1 LTPAVITPRP
11 MPADPTPLAA
21 SLAEH
26 IRAWGP
32 ITFAKYM
39 DACLY
44 DPQHGYYT
52 RAEQLPRR
60 DYFTSVDASPI
71 FGRLLARQFQEIWV
85 QLEKPA
91 EFLLVELGAGS
102 GTLASQILDFS
113 EDSFPEFYSALR
125 FVAVERSAARR
136 AAATAAAGPLAKH
149 LAAARFAAASD
160 MPAQVPCGC
169 IFSNEFFDALPVH
182 RLVREGND
190 LRELYVGLG
199 ANGFCEQFGALSSPA
214 LAEYLTEQGITL
226 QEGQLAEI
234 NLEACAWIK
243 EVGARLA
250 RGFVLTVDYGHPAEE
265 LYDHRHMR
273 GTLLAYEKHRA
284 SENFFRAPGEQDLTA
299 HVNFSALASH
309 GRQAG
314 LQRTGLTSQSNF
326 LLSLARHSDFADL
339 QSPTMSE
346 SQQTRA
352 RLLFKTLVYPEGM
365 GETFQVLMQ
374 HKGLDYPHLSGLD
387 PL

>member
-1 LTPAVITPRP
+1 

-26 IRAWGP
+26 IRACGP

-52 RAEQLPRR
+52 RAAQAPRR

-71 FGRLLARQFQEIWV
+71 FGRLLARQFQEMWV
-85 QLEKPA
+85 RLERPA
-91 EFLLVELGAGS
+91 EFLLVELGAGQ
-102 GTLASQILDFS
+102 GNLAAQVLDFS
-113 EDSFPEFYSALR
+113 AESFLEFYGALHY
-125 FVAVERSAARR
+125 VAVERSAARR
-136 AAATAAAGPLAKH
+136 AAAAAIGPLAKH
-149 LAAARFAAASD
+149 LTANHFALAGD
-160 MPAQVPCGC
+160 PPAEIPCGC

-190 LRELYVGLG
+190 LREIYVGLG
-199 ANGFCEQFGALSSPA
+199 TNGLCEQFGALSTPA

-226 QEGQLAEI
+226 QEGQQAEI

-243 EVGARLA
+243 EVGVRLG
-250 RGFVLTVDYGHPAEE
+250 RGFALTIDYGHQAEE
-265 LYDHRHMR
+265 LYDDRHMR

-284 SENFFRAPGEQDLTA
+284 SENYFRAPGEQDLTA

-309 GRQAG
+309 GSRAG
-314 LQRTGLTSQSNF
+314 LQRTGFTSQSNF
-326 LLSLARHSDFADL
+326 LLSLERRSDFADL
-339 QSPTMSE
+339 QFPTMTE
-346 SQQTRA
+346 TQQSRA
-352 RLLFKTLVYPEGM
+352 RLLFKTLIYPEGM
-365 GETFQVLMQ
+365 GETFQVLIQ
-374 HKGLDYPHLSGLD
+374 HKGLDRPRLSGLD

>member
-1 LTPAVITPRP
+1 
-11 MPADPTPLAA
+11 MPLATT
-21 SLAEH
+21 LTDH

-71 FGRLLARQFQEIWV
+71 FGRLLARQFQEMWV
-85 QLEKPA
+85 QLGRPA
-91 EFLLVELGAGS
+91 EFLLVEPGAGT
-102 GTLASQILDFS
+102 GALAAQILDFTAES
-113 EDSFPEFYSALR
+113 LPEFYSALQY
-125 FVAVERSAARR
+125 VAVERSAARR
-136 AAATAAAGPLAKH
+136 AASAAALAPH
-149 LAAARFAAASD
+149 LAAKHFAMASD
-160 MPAQVPCGC
+160 MPGEIPCGC

-190 LRELYVGLG
+190 LREIYVGSG
-199 ANGFCEQFGALSSPA
+199 ASGLCERFGALSTPT

-226 QEGQLAEI
+226 QEEQLAEV
-234 NLEACAWIK
+234 NLEACVWIA
-243 EVGARLA
+243 EMGRRLG
-250 RGFVLTVDYGHPAEE
+250 RGFVLTIDYGHEAQE

-299 HVNFSALASH
+299 HVNFTALDRYGSP
-309 GRQAG
+309 AG
-314 LQRTGLTSQSNF
+314 LQRTGFTSQSNF

-339 QSPTMSE
+339 QSPAMTE

-352 RLLFKTLVYPEGM
+352 RLLFKTLIYPEGM
-365 GETFQVLMQ
+365 GETFQILIQ
-374 HKGLDYPHLSGLD
+374 HKGVEQPHLSGLD

>member
-1 LTPAVITPRP
+1 MPRN
-11 MPADPTPLAA
+11 PTPLAT
-21 SLAEH
+21 SLTAH

-52 RAEQLPRR
+52 RTDQSPRR

-71 FGRLLARQFQEIWV
+71 FGRLLARQFQEMWD
-85 QLEKPA
+85 QLGRPA
-91 EFLLVELGAGS
+91 EFLLVEPAAGTGA
-102 GTLASQILDFS
+102 LATQILDFAA
-113 EDSFPEFYSALR
+113 ESFPEFYSALQY
-125 FVAVERSAARR
+125 VAVERSATRR
-136 AAATAAAGPLAKH
+136 ATASAPLAPH
-149 LAAARFAAASD
+149 LAAKHFAMVSG
-160 MPAQVPCGC
+160 MPAQIPCGC

-182 RLVREGND
+182 RLIRERED
-190 LRELYVGLG
+190 LREIYVGLG
-199 ANGFCEQFGALSSPA
+199 TNGLCERFGPLSSPA

-226 QEGQLAEI
+226 QEGQLAEV
-234 NLEACAWIK
+234 NLEACGWIA
-243 EVGARLA
+243 EMGARLG
-250 RGFVLTVDYGHPAEE
+250 RGFVLTIDYGHEAQE

-273 GTLLAYEKHRA
+273 GTLLAYQKHRA
-284 SENFFRAPGEQDLTA
+284 SENFFRAPGQQDLTA
-299 HVNFSALASH
+299 HVNFTALDRYGS
-309 GRQAG
+309 RAG

-339 QSPTMSE
+339 QSAAMSE

-352 RLLFKTLVYPEGM
+352 RLLFKTLIYPEGM
-365 GETFQVLMQ
+365 GETFQILIQ
-374 HKGLDYPHLSGLD
+374 HKGVEHPHLSGLD